1 MNTRI
6 QVEHPITE
14 VRTGIDIVKT
24 QIRIAGGEELK
35 LKQKDIEF
43 KGHAIEC
50 RINAENP
57 SKNFMPS
64 PRKNSRFK
72 FTTEEMV

>member
-1 MNTRI
+1 MEMNTRI

-14 VRTGIDIVKT
+14 MRTGLDLVKT
-24 QIRIAGGEELK
+24 QIRIAGGDELK
-35 LKQKDIEF
+35 LKQKDIRF
-43 KGHAIEC
+43 DGHSIEC

-64 PRKNSRFK
+64 PRQD
-72 FTTEEMV
+72 